1 MDPAVVSFL
10 SAELLL
16 KYRNYST
23 IQFGKAMKP
32 FVLRLSLLVFV
43 PVLLSLFFLVLMPKQ
58 NAMRTYEV
66 FGVKIEKN
74 PPQSKLTELGV
85 STWSKWE
92 GGPTKI
98 PWTFKDEET
107 MYLLEGKV
115 RVTVE
120 GTDKSFEIGGGD
132 LVVFPKGMNIT
143 WEVIE
148 AVKKHYSLK
157 K

>member
-1 MDPAVVSFL
+1 MTTSKGSWSLKVVVPSIIVP
-10 SAELLL
+10 LL
-16 KYRNYST
+16 
-23 IQFGKAMKP
+23 
-32 FVLRLSLLVFV
+32 LSLL
-43 PVLLSLFFLVLMPKQ
+43 FLKLMPKET
-58 NAMRTYEV
+58 AMKSYEI

-85 STWSKWE
+85 TTWKTWE
-92 GGPTKI
+92 GGPMKI
-98 PWTFKDEET
+98 PWSFETEET
-107 MYLLEGKV
+107 MYLLKGKV
-115 RVTVE
+115 KVIIE
-120 GTDKSFEIGGGD
+120 GSGGSFEIGGGD

>member
-1 MDPAVVSFL
+1 
-10 SAELLL
+10 
-16 KYRNYST
+16 
-23 IQFGKAMKP
+23 MKP
-32 FVLRLSLLVFV
+32 LVLRLSLLIFV
-43 PVLLSLFFLVLMPKQ
+43 PLLLSLFFVALMPKET
-58 NAMRTYEV
+58 ATRTYEV

-85 STWSKWE
+85 ATWPKWE

-98 PWTFKDEET
+98 PWSFKDEET
-107 MYLLEGKV
+107 MYLLQGKV

-120 GTDKSFEIGGGD
+120 GSVGSFEIGGGD

>member
-1 MDPAVVSFL
+1 
-10 SAELLL
+10 
-16 KYRNYST
+16 
-23 IQFGKAMKP
+23 MKP
-32 FVLRLSLLVFV
+32 SVLRLSLLVFV
-43 PVLLSLFFLVLMPKQ
+43 PLLLSLFYVALMPKKETS
-58 NAMRTYEV
+58 MKTYEV

-74 PPQSKLTELGV
+74 PSQSKLTDLGV
-85 STWSKWE
+85 STWPMWE

-98 PWTFKDEET
+98 PWSFKEEET

-120 GTDKSFEIGGGD
+120 GSVESFEIGGGD